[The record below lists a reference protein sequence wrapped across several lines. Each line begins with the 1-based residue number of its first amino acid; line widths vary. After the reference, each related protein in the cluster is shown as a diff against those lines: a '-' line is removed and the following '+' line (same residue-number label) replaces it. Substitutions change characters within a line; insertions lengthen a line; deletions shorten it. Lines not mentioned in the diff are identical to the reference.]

1 MKRRLWLVLVFAW
14 FCSACGSPAG
24 STQTSYPPPQESTAL
39 LSPGTAYPAPQV
51 TTALPEPGATL
62 EESQS
67 TSYPPPEDTA
77 PPPTDNGSPYPPP
90 GETQIPTPTSPTG
103 TGSPGPTQYPG
114 PQDTFT
120 PAPTQ
125 ELIPTLTP
133 GFSITATLTVTPGMT
148 PTERPISTAMPPPG
162 TIAQT
167 IRIWH
172 SWSQSEMRVLEYV
185 IRKFQDFYPGVAFE
199 LLYVPY
205 DELFQ
210 RYEMAVY
217 RGGGPSVLFGPAEW
231 GPLLYEKGLVAD
243 LTRDADPKFLA
254 ELQPVALGGARYR
267 GALVGLPHRIR
278 GGVLLYRNTSLLPQP
293 ATSFEELVSMSR
305 QATRGGRL
313 GAYLDRGFL
322 YSAAHLVGLGGSLI
336 DDQGKPA
343 FNTPQGVEWLKLLAE
358 FERAG
363 GVDFNTNRDLNAFK
377 DGKVGLL
384 IEGSWKLTELAQA
397 IGKENLA
404 IDLWPKAGGGQLAGF
419 VQVDNV
425 YLNANLS
432 GDPRYAAL
440 LFMGY
445 LLARQVQGVL
455 VQAGHVP
462 AVRDVLVEDLAED
475 PFMLQALRAYELGVP
490 YPVDPALQAYLDPLE
505 TAMRAAFDGLLTP
518 QAALQRAYDEI
529 MAKLE

>member
-1 MKRRLWLVLVFAW
+1 MKRRLWFVILFAW

-24 STQTSYPPPQESTAL
+24 SAQTAYPPPQEPTAL
-39 LSPGTAYPAPQV
+39 LLPGTPYPAPQE
-51 TTALPEPGATL
+51 TTALPEPGSTV
-62 EESQS
+62 EEGQS

-77 PPPTDNGSPYPPP
+77 PPPTDNGTPYPPP
-90 GETQIPTPTSPTG
+90 GETQAPTATSPAG

-133 GFSITATLTVTPGMT
+133 GFSITTTLTVTPGVT
-148 PTERPISTAMPPPG
+148 PTERPISTAVPPPG

-185 IRKFQDFYPGVAFE
+185 TRKFQDFYPSVAFDM
-199 LLYVPY
+199 LYVPY

-210 RYEMAVY
+210 RYEMAAY

-293 ATSFEELVSMSR
+293 AASFDELVSMSR

-313 GAYLDRGFL
+313 GAYLDRGFM
-322 YSAAHLVGLGGSLI
+322 YSAAHLIGLGGSLI

-343 FNTPQGVEWLKLLAE
+343 FNTPQGVEWLELLTE
-358 FERAG
+358 FDQAG

-384 IEGSWKLTELAQA
+384 IEGSWKLSWLRRLEKR
-397 IGKENLA
+397 I
-404 IDLWPKAGGGQLAGF
+404 W
-419 VQVDNV
+419 
-425 YLNANLS
+425 LS
-432 GDPRYAAL
+432 IPGP
-440 LFMGY
+440 
-445 LLARQVQGVL
+445 RQVEAGLRGSSRSTMCISMLTCLATL
-455 VQAGHVP
+455 VMPLCYLWGICW
-462 AVRDVLVEDLAED
+462 RDRCRASWSRPGTSLLCETFWSKTWLRTRICSRHCELMNWAFHIRWILLCRRSGI
-475 PFMLQALRAYELGVP
+475 PWKLPCGPLLRAC
-490 YPVDPALQAYLDPLE
+490 
-505 TAMRAAFDGLLTP
+505 
-518 QAALQRAYDEI
+518 
-529 MAKLE
+529 